1 MSRKKVMEWAPK
13 LRTHQ
18 LKTEKQ
24 TDTATLK
31 LLGDFL
37 QLCEKPAVKV
47 TKSILKRKQFRGIE
61 RLILPGMRN
70 ANHPHG

>member
-1 MSRKKVMEWAPK
+1 MELAPK
-13 LRTHQ
+13 LRAHQ

-37 QLCEKPAVKV
+37 WLSEKPAVKV
-47 TKSILKRKQFRGIE
+47 TKIILKSKQFRGVG

-70 ANHPHG
+70 ANQPHG

>member
-1 MSRKKVMEWAPK
+1 MGPK
-13 LRTHQ
+13 GSE

-37 QLCEKPAVKV
+37 QLSEKPALKV
-47 TKSILKRKQFRGIE
+47 TKSILKSKQFRGIE
-61 RLILPGMRN
+61 RLTVPGMRN

>member
-1 MSRKKVMEWAPK
+1 MMELAPK
-13 LRTHQ
+13 LRAHQ

-37 QLCEKPAVKV
+37 WLSEKPAGKV
-47 TKSILKRKQFRGIE
+47 TKIILKSKQCRGAG

>member
-13 LRTHQ
+13 LRAYW

-37 QLCEKPAVKV
+37 QVSEKADVKV
-47 TKSILKRKQFRGIE
+47 TKSILKIKQFRGIG

>member
-1 MSRKKVMEWAPK
+1 MEWAPK
-13 LRTHQ
+13 LRAHQ

-37 QLCEKPAVKV
+37 QLSEKPAVKV
-47 TKSILKRKQFRGIE
+47 TKSILKKQAIQGNRKVDTARE
-61 RLILPGMRN
+61 
-70 ANHPHG
+70 